1 MAQIRETATQDRVY
15 DPLAAAL
22 AKIPQERQGQV
33 RRDAAI
39 FVAGLEAAERTAQ
52 TIRPTV

>member
-1 MAQIRETATQDRVY
+1 MAQIQETTAQSGVY

-39 FVAGLEAAERTAQ
+39 FVAGLEAAARTV
-52 TIRPTV
+52 TGVRPTA

>member
-1 MAQIRETATQDRVY
+1 MAQSNTTTVRQDVY
-15 DPLAAAL
+15 DPLAEAL

-39 FVAGLEAAERTAQ
+39 FVAGLEAAARSVSG
-52 TIRPTV
+52 IRPTA